1 MISSETIGAAGAI
14 ASHAG
19 NACNI
24 VVSGAGPSALIQDVA
39 FVGQLMQ
46 SLTVP
51 VFVLDTHARVSI
63 WNRACEELTGVAA
76 IEVLGTDEH
85 WRSFYDQPRPTLADQ
100 VLHSRF
106 ANDGPTSVAASTGLA
121 LESWYD
127 MPRAGR
133 RRYLASHASPIYDA
147 RGRISAVVETLRD
160 LTDEKMAQ
168 AALEQLATR
177 DGLTGL
183 ANRRCFDDTL
193 RAEWSRALRQ
203 KQPLSLLMVDVDN
216 FKAYNDAN
224 GHLGGDECLKRV
236 ARAVASEMRAN
247 DLVARY
253 GGEEFAVIL
262 PNQSLK
268 GAAIV
273 AERIR
278 ARVEHLQLPCRF
290 APGHVTVSIGAATA
304 LAAQDNDASQLV
316 AIADAALYRAKH
328 MGRNRISLPMSEA
341 A

>member
-1 MISSETIGAAGAI
+1 MISTSSSAAF
-14 ASHAG
+14 
-19 NACNI
+19 
-24 VVSGAGPSALIQDVA
+24 PTALTQDVA
-39 FVGQLMQ
+39 FVGQLMA
-46 SLTVP
+46 SLSVP
-51 VFVLDTHARVSI
+51 VFVLDTNARVTI
-63 WNRACEELTGVAA
+63 WNRACEQLTGVSAP
-76 IEVLGTDEH
+76 EVLCTGDH
-85 WRSFYDQPRPTLADQ
+85 WRSFYDLQRPTLADI
-100 VLHSRF
+100 VLRTRRDAAQSHSSGAAP
-106 ANDGPTSVAASTGLA
+106 ANADHSPPGLSI
-121 LESWYD
+121 ESWCD

-133 RRYLASHASPIYDA
+133 RRYLAADASPIFDA
-147 RGRISAVVETLRD
+147 NGQLSAVVETLRD

-193 RAEWSRALRQ
+193 HAEWARALRQ
-203 KQPLSLLMVDVDN
+203 PQPLSLLMVDVDN
-216 FKAYNDAN
+216 FKAYNDAH

-278 ARVEHLQLPCRF
+278 CRVEQLQLPCRF
-290 APGHVTVSIGAATA
+290 AAGHVTVSIGAATA
-304 LAAQDNDASQLV
+304 IAGADNHANQLV

-328 MGRNRISLPMSEA
+328 LGRNRISLPMTEA

>member
-1 MISSETIGAAGAI
+1 MSSPSTAT
-14 ASHAG
+14 
-19 NACNI
+19 
-24 VVSGAGPSALIQDVA
+24 GPTALGQDVA
-39 FVGQLMQ
+39 FVGQLME
-46 SLTVP
+46 SLSVP
-51 VFVLDTHARVSI
+51 VFVLGTDGRVMI
-63 WNRACEELTGVAA
+63 WNRACERLTGVPAP
-76 IEVLGTDEH
+76 EVLGTGEH
-85 WRSFYDQPRPTLADQ
+85 WRSFYEQQRPTLADM
-100 VLHSRF
+100 VLKSRRDETRAPRPRLLA
-106 ANDGPTSVAASTGLA
+106 ANGDGHCPLA
-121 LESWYD
+121 LSIESWCD

-133 RRYLASHASPIYDA
+133 RRYLAADASPIFDA
-147 RGRISAVVETLRD
+147 DGKLSAVVETLRD

-168 AALEQLATR
+168 IALEQLATR

-193 RAEWSRALRQ
+193 HAEWNRALRQ
-203 KQPLSLLMVDVDN
+203 MQPLSLLMVDVDN
-216 FKAYNDAN
+216 FKAYNDAH
-224 GHLGGDECLKRV
+224 GHLGGDECLKRI

-278 ARVEHLQLPCRF
+278 CRVEQLQLPCRF
-290 APGHVTVSIGAATA
+290 AAGHVTVSIGAATA
-304 LAAQDNDASQLV
+304 IAGPDNHASQLV

-328 MGRNRISLPMSEA
+328 LGRNRISLPMTEA

>member
-1 MISSETIGAAGAI
+1 MSA
-14 ASHAG
+14 
-19 NACNI
+19 
-24 VVSGAGPSALIQDVA
+24 PSTGTAPTALVQDVA
-39 FVGQLMQ
+39 FVGQLME
-46 SLTVP
+46 SLSVP
-51 VFVLDTHARVSI
+51 VFVLDTDARVMI
-63 WNRACEELTGVAA
+63 WNRACEQLTGVPAP
-76 IEVLGTDEH
+76 EVLGTCDH
-85 WRSFYDQPRPTLADQ
+85 WRSFYEIQRPTLADM
-100 VLHSRF
+100 VLKGRRDE
-106 ANDGPTSVAASTGLA
+106 ARPPRPRVLAADADVRSPLA
-121 LESWYD
+121 LSIESWCD

-133 RRYLASHASPIYDA
+133 RRYLAADASPIFDA
-147 RGRISAVVETLRD
+147 SGRLSAVVETLRD

-168 AALEQLATR
+168 IALEQLATR

-193 RAEWSRALRQ
+193 HAEWNRALRQ
-203 KQPLSLLMVDVDN
+203 MQPLSLLMVDVDN
-216 FKAYNDAN
+216 FKAYNDAH

-278 ARVEHLQLPCRF
+278 CRVEQLQLPCRF
-290 APGHVTVSIGAATA
+290 AAGHVTVSIGAATA
-304 LAAQDNDASQLV
+304 IAGPDNHASQLV

-328 MGRNRISLPMSEA
+328 LGRNRISLPMTEA